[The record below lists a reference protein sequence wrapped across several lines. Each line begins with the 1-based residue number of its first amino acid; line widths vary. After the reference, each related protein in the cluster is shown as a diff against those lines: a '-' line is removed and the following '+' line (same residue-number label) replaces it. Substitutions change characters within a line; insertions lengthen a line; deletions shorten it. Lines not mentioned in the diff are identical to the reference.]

1 MYKRQTVDDV
11 VYLTRFEM
19 LKTGV
24 TDLSSVTGLYDVA
37 DLEVKGD
44 GTYVIASGAQTFDA
58 GSLAKAAFRVQ
69 IAGDIG
75 KTIPT
80 NIGGLSSVAAIEATL
95 TSAGFTKGTDY
106 IYVLEGA
113 TSGGRKIVSAVDWDG
128 SSLSAYTD
136 TQANRDLAAKFLKEG
151 TLAHDL
157 GSYATKDGDV
167 FTVNVEGWLASKNLT

>member
-1 MYKRQTVDDV
+1 M
-11 VYLTRFEM
+11 
-19 LKTGV
+19 
-24 TDLSSVTGLYDVA
+24 
-37 DLEVKGD
+37 
-44 GTYVIASGAQTFDA
+44 
-58 GSLAKAAFRVQ
+58 AKAVFRVQ

-80 NIGGLSSVAAIEATL
+80 NIGDLRSVAEIEAAL
-95 TSAGFTKGTDY
+95 TSAGFTEGTDY

-113 TSGGRKIVSAVDWDG
+113 TASSGGRKIVGAVDWDG

-167 FTVNVEGWLASKNLT
+167 FTVNVEGWLASKNLTEQWLNANVKMGSDASAKMNAMGDWLANNLGVETAANVSGCLLYTSPSPRDRG